1 MCYMPLHTT
10 SLQFPQLFEDFA
22 VKMFKAIKCKN
33 VLASQDR
40 WKIWGWLGFV
50 PTTQCQIGPLF
61 FPLPYF
67 HSFRDWGGVK

>member
-1 MCYMPLHTT
+1 MYYMPLHIIR
-10 SLQFPQLFEDFA
+10 LQFPQLFEDFA

-50 PTTQCQIGPLF
+50 PTNFTGF
-61 FPLPYF
+61 TEYF
-67 HSFRDWGGVK
+67 LEILENFVP